1 MGFHLLNAP
10 TEHLRHNDEYFFAR
24 YGILVSKSTLKFA
37 RYTNEVSKISKRENS
52 LSFVFFFHAM
62 HGWLGKN
69 AYSRKNNHLKEDIFI
84 WFFSMKI
91 PESCDD

>member
-52 LSFVFFFHAM
+52 LSFVFFFMPCTDGLAKM
-62 HGWLGKN
+62 RTQEKT
-69 AYSRKNNHLKEDIFI
+69 II
-84 WFFSMKI
+84 
-91 PESCDD
+91 

>member
-37 RYTNEVSKISKRENS
+37 RYTNEVSKILKRENS
-52 LSFVFFFHAM
+52 LSFVFFLAM

-69 AYSRKNNHLKEDIFI
+69 AYSRKKKQSFERRYFYLVF
-84 WFFSMKI
+84 
-91 PESCDD
+91 

>member
-52 LSFVFFFHAM
+52 FSFVFFSCHARM
-62 HGWLGKN
+62 AWQKCV
-69 AYSRKNNHLKEDIFI
+69 LKKKQSFERRYFYLV
-84 WFFSMKI
+84 F
-91 PESCDD
+91 